1 MVTGMEKSRN
11 ISYIPHAAACFGGIF
26 LPRWNIHGRFTFQDN
41 KRWKKDKGC
50 FLKAHLG
57 MFKMHLVF
65 GFIDFYSLKRGFS
78 ISRDDTR
85 IVQPNW
91 RAARFVAGYLINP
104 ALIFLGYWRKTCWA
118 VDFLFGG
125 RRNWLSH
132 TAALLQVLRVPLPR
146 VLSSAARATA
156 RCLGTATVT
165 ECAPLINHEN
175 SNGTVTEPWNGSSE
189 LLQDVQGSLL
199 MLPCEYQLQALW
211 LWAQRYLQ

>member
-1 MVTGMEKSRN
+1 MPDLSLLHELWGGL
-11 ISYIPHAAACFGGIF
+11 IGFHYIVSIRRPSTDFFF
-26 LPRWNIHGRFTFQDN
+26 LFHPAFLIILRWGDGPNYFVCHHY
-41 KRWKKDKGC
+41 KKPNSIPC

-85 IVQPNW
+85 IVQPHW
-91 RAARFVAGYLINP
+91 RAARCVAGYLINP

-118 VDFLFGG
+118 VDFLCGG

-189 LLQDVQGSLL
+189 LLQDVQVFF
-199 MLPCEYQLQALW
+199 
-211 LWAQRYLQ
+211 